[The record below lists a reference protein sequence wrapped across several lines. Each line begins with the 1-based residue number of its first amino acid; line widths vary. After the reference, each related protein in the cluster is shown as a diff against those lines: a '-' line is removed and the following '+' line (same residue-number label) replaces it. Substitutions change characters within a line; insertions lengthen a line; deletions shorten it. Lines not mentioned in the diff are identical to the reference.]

1 MRSKRTLQPF
11 KHQPHKMIKR
21 TQTIRRQEPTNYLSV
36 FDHFVRLVFK
46 ELGNNKQ
53 PSRNLFK
60 RKLSTT
66 SDSKQDSMLFI
77 KKRVNLTNSQIDI
90 LTC

>member
-1 MRSKRTLQPF
+1 
-11 KHQPHKMIKR
+11 MIKR
-21 TQTIRRQEPTNYLSV
+21 TQTIRRQESTNYLTNYLSV
-36 FDHFVRLVFK
+36 FDHFVGLAFK
-46 ELGNNKQ
+46 ELGNKKQ

-66 SDSKQDSMLFI
+66 SDAKQNLMLFI
-77 KKRVNLTNSQIDI
+77 KKRVNLTNSQIEI

>member
-1 MRSKRTLQPF
+1 
-11 KHQPHKMIKR
+11 MIKR
-21 TQTIRRQEPTNYLSV
+21 TQTIRRQEPMNYLSV
-36 FDHFVRLVFK
+36 FGHFVRLVFK

-60 RKLSTT
+60 RKLSAT
-66 SDSKQDSMLFI
+66 SDSKQNSMLFI

>member
-1 MRSKRTLQPF
+1 
-11 KHQPHKMIKR
+11 MIKR

-36 FDHFVRLVFK
+36 FDHFVGLAFK

-60 RKLSTT
+60 MKLSTT
-66 SDSKQDSMLFI
+66 SDSKQNSMLFI
-77 KKRVNLTNSQIDI
+77 EKRVNLTNSPIDI
-90 LTC
+90 LAC